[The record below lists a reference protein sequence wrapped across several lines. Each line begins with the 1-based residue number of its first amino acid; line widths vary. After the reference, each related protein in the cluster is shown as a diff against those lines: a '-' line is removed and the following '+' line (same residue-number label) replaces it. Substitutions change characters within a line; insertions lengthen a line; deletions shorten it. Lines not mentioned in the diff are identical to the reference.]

1 MRATRDLRKTA
12 LGTHVSLFLMPAQAQ
27 NRDAVTVSE
36 LTRRIRQTLESGI
49 GRVWV
54 EGEISNLRQQN
65 SGHQY
70 FSLKD
75 ADAQIRCVLFR
86 GQNRD
91 QVALRDGL
99 QVQVQGD
106 LSVFEAQGQYQIV
119 VRIVQ
124 PKGVGELQAR
134 FEALKQRLEAE
145 GLFRSERK
153 RKIPRFPRTIALV
166 TSPTGAAVRDML
178 NVLARRAP
186 WVHLIVAP
194 VRVQGDGAHE
204 EIAAMIRRL
213 SERAIPGLPVI
224 DTLIV
229 ARGGGSIEDLWNFN
243 EESVARAVAECS
255 IPVISGVG
263 HEIDFTI
270 CDFAA
275 DLRAPTPSA
284 AAEVAVPDQVDL
296 TNYLSRARDRM
307 EICIRSRMEQSRRLL
322 ELVSRSAA
330 FREPGRILAERQQR
344 LDDAAQ
350 RMEATLETR
359 LHRLRDRVDHATRL
373 LEMSRPDRLLA
384 QRAESL
390 RLLGDRLEQVV
401 RRRLEE
407 QRQRLVPLGNL
418 VRTLGPESVLNRG
431 YSLTVDAGG
440 NVISSVSE
448 LSQGARLV
456 TRLRDGE
463 VESEVKE
470 VRPGTGS

>member
-1 MRATRDLRKTA
+1 
-12 LGTHVSLFLMPAQAQ
+12 
-27 NRDAVTVSE
+27 
-36 LTRRIRQTLESGI
+36 
-49 GRVWV
+49 
-54 EGEISNLRQQN
+54 
-65 SGHQY
+65 
-70 FSLKD
+70 
-75 ADAQIRCVLFR
+75 
-86 GQNRD
+86 
-91 QVALRDGL
+91 
-99 QVQVQGD
+99 
-106 LSVFEAQGQYQIV
+106 
-119 VRIVQ
+119 
-124 PKGVGELQAR
+124 
-134 FEALKQRLEAE
+134 
-145 GLFRSERK
+145 
-153 RKIPRFPRTIALV
+153 
-166 TSPTGAAVRDML
+166 ML

-296 TNYLSRARDRM
+296 TNYLGRARDRM